1 VRTILVGTRSRHLKI
16 KDFWRECRWHP
27 SIPAQNRLITARVFP
42 RLPSLEP
49 TGTGIQHIRK
59 VIEPQKIA
67 ALQLAG
73 FLTLSLTWLVPSPTL
88 GSQPAWSSPV
98 IGSGLVNSYR
108 SPETSYGSGHRGVDY
123 QVTLGQGVFAPA
135 DATVS
140 FVGNVVNRQVL
151 SLSHQ
156 GKVVSS
162 YEPVCSSLV
171 VGQEVAAGDLV
182 AEVCEASQDYA
193 QHCLE
198 ILCLHFST
206 RQDGEYL
213 SPLWFTGELDPS
225 VLLPWMEP
233 G

>member
-1 VRTILVGTRSRHLKI
+1 
-16 KDFWRECRWHP
+16 
-27 SIPAQNRLITARVFP
+27 
-42 RLPSLEP
+42 
-49 TGTGIQHIRK
+49 

-73 FLTLSLTWLVPSPTL
+73 FLTLSVTWLVPSPSL
-88 GSQPAWSSPV
+88 GSQPTWSSSV
-98 IGSGLVNSYR
+98 IGSELVNSYR
-108 SPETSYGSGHRGVDY
+108 APDATYGSGHRGVDY
-123 QVTLGQGVFAPA
+123 RVALGQGVFAPA

-140 FVGNVVNRQVL
+140 FVGKVVDRQVL

-156 GKVVSS
+156 GNVVSS

-182 AEVCEASQDYA
+182 AEVCEAEQDYA
-193 QHCLE
+193 QHCLDT
-198 ILCLHFST
+198 LCLHFST

-213 SPLWFTGELDPS
+213 SPLWFTGELAPS
-225 VLLPWMEP
+225 ILLPWIEP

>member
-1 VRTILVGTRSRHLKI
+1 
-16 KDFWRECRWHP
+16 
-27 SIPAQNRLITARVFP
+27 
-42 RLPSLEP
+42 
-49 TGTGIQHIRK
+49 
-59 VIEPQKIA
+59 
-67 ALQLAG
+67 
-73 FLTLSLTWLVPSPTL
+73 
-88 GSQPAWSSPV
+88 
-98 IGSGLVNSYR
+98 
-108 SPETSYGSGHRGVDY
+108 
-123 QVTLGQGVFAPA
+123 LGQGVFAPA